1 VAVKYRLSKKKII
14 GGTYEG
20 VLQASAKGQHT
31 PALEMIHQGNV
42 VGNVAVELANSDGDL
57 WQVRADIPMELLVDG
72 VQTFLFVFAGKA
84 DILDRF
90 SMITGDPVED
100 DIRGEIDLLR
110 AELDMLK
117 RAFRRHCIETMR

>member
-1 VAVKYRLSKKKII
+1 MAVKYRLTKKKII

-20 VLQASAKGQHT
+20 VLAASAKGQ
-31 PALEMIHQGNV
+31 PAPSLEMIHQGNV
-42 VGNVAVELANSDGDL
+42 VGEVSVTPITEDGDS
-57 WQVRADIPMELLVDG
+57 WQVRADIPMEYLVDG

-84 DILDRF
+84 DILGRF
-90 SMITGDPVED
+90 SLITGDPVED